1 MWCLSALLSSPPLFG
16 WCSFVYRP
24 KQSFCF
30 CDWSSSLSY
39 TFFMFIACFGG
50 PLLMM
55 ALSNARIL
63 QTYRNS
69 QRRLHQQPGQR
80 LQLQPAGQQQQR
92 QQSKVTST
100 AADASDKDKSVSL
113 SASSGSSPDGAVV
126 PASAEDASR
135 LFVLAA
141 TPSSHPGERLTVAG
155 GVAHHNG
162 TAGRGSGDDAA
173 GSERAK
179 PAAAA
184 SAPAPAPAL
193 VVADASAAVTPRSEG
208 VGQQQRP
215 QPLQVVQSGPAGE
228 DSMVSLPTR
237 PLFASVLAVKKSLTG
252 ASSVTDLSVRQ
263 KRKEKRRTEEF
274 QLALSLMVVILVFVI
289 CWLPFCVTM
298 FMSVFCP
305 QSLPRGLDMF
315 TLLLG
320 YTNSCINP
328 FIYGSMNRRVK
339 EGYGEL
345 WKKLCFYRLWR
356 RQHKTAVMKTTTR
369 CSDTQS

>member
-30 CDWSSSLSY
+30 CDWSSSVSY
-39 TFFMFIACFGG
+39 TFFMFLACFGG
-50 PLLMM
+50 PLVMM

-80 LQLQPAGQQQQR
+80 LQLQAAGQQ

-100 AADASDKDKSVSL
+100 AADASDKDKSVSPPA
-113 SASSGSSPDGAVV
+113 SAGSSPDGAVV

-184 SAPAPAPAL
+184 SASAPAL

-208 VGQQQRP
+208 VGQQQQP
-215 QPLQVVQSGPAGE
+215 QPLQVVQSGPAGA
-228 DSMVSLPTR
+228 DSMVSLSTR
-237 PLFASVLAVKKSLTG
+237 HLFASVLAMKKSLTG
-252 ASSVTDLSVRQ
+252 ASSMTDLSVRQ

-274 QLALSLMVVILVFVI
+274 QLALSLMVVILVFVL

-298 FMSVFCP
+298 FLSVFRP
-305 QSLPRGLDMF
+305 QSLPRAADMF

-328 FIYGSMNRRVK
+328 FIYGVMNRRVK